1 MPSNSA
7 DFAGDIGA
15 IKAKLDSAL
24 VGVRIAEKMASD
36 ATLALEQLLQ
46 TSLAATQR
54 QQLYALPMPGPSVH
68 GEPARLYCRVREA
81 AKMTG
86 LSERTIYRLIDDG
99 TLETVKRGKARL
111 IKILSLNCLADGKV
125 PA

>member
-54 QQLYALPMPGPSVH
+54 QQLYALPMPGPSA
-68 GEPARLYCRVREA
+68 GW
-81 AKMTG
+81 
-86 LSERTIYRLIDDG
+86 
-99 TLETVKRGKARL
+99 
-111 IKILSLNCLADGKV
+111 
-125 PA
+125 